1 MPRPDVKCLVWDLDE
16 TLWRGTL
23 LEGGAN
29 ALSPVAERVVRELDS
44 RGILQSIASK
54 NDHDVTWPRLEALGI
69 ADFFLHPQ
77 IGWDSKAKSIGTIA
91 ERLGIGLD
99 TFAFVDDQAAER
111 AEIRF
116 MLPDVRVIDA
126 DELADLLS
134 WPEFSPQFIT
144 ADSSNRR
151 SMYRADEARKAA
163 GESFDGARDRFLAS
177 LDMRLVVRRATAAD
191 LERAHELTVRTNQ
204 LNTGGRTYSME
215 ELAAYSTSPDH
226 LVLVAELDDRF
237 GTSGTIGLS
246 LIERGDAVWTI
257 RLFLMSCRV
266 LSRGIGSVLLGHVLR
281 TAQAHQVRLRALF
294 VATDRNRPMLVAYKF
309 AGFRNAG
316 EDRSGA
322 MILEHDY
329 VRVPPAPD
337 YVTISGDI

>member
-1 MPRPDVKCLVWDLDE
+1 MHRLDVKCLVWDLDE

-29 ALSPVAERVVRELDS
+29 ELAPGVDHVVRELDR

-54 NDHDVTWPRLEALGI
+54 NDHAAAWPRLETFGI

-77 IGWDSKAKSIGTIA
+77 IGWESKAQSIRSIA
-91 ERLGIGLD
+91 DQLGIGLD
-99 TFAFVDDQAAER
+99 TFAFIDDQAAER

-116 MLPDVRVIDA
+116 MIPEVRVIA
-126 DELADLLS
+126 PDELSSLLS
-134 WPEFSPQFIT
+134 WPEFDPEFVT
-144 ADSSNRR
+144 TDSSNRR
-151 SMYRADEARKAA
+151 SMYRADEARRAA
-163 GESFDGARDRFLAS
+163 GESFEGARDRFLAS
-177 LDMRLVVRRATAAD
+177 LDMRLTVRRATAAD

-215 ELAAYSTSPDH
+215 ELAAYSTSPDY
-226 LVLVAELDDRF
+226 LVLVAELEDRF
-237 GTSGTIGLS
+237 GSSGTIGLS
-246 LIERGDAVWTI
+246 LIQRGDTTWTI

-281 TAQAHQVRLRALF
+281 LAHAQRVRLRAVF

-309 AGFRNAG
+309 AGFRQSAK
-316 EDRSGA
+316 DDA
-322 MILEHDY
+322 DALILEHDY
-329 VRVPPAPD
+329 VRMPPIPD
-337 YVTISGDI
+337 YMTISSEI